1 MCRAA
6 PHFTLK
12 SGASSPLRWLTIS
25 ILFQKE
31 TKMNP
36 FAKTA
41 SGLFVAV
48 GPKADS
54 ALIAERI
61 CAGLIQKLEQNP
73 AHILDAGTW
82 QGAVQM
88 VPNLV
93 AGANTSQKL
102 SQTVPLDSLAT
113 TIAEICSGPY
123 NSGQTPNDLTTSIT
137 SYLNTYGTP
146 SSFNCLI
153 VDQADSIQI
162 HMRLTCLSV
171 ADGAEPDDFGITS
184 SLFSASL
191 NLSTKQMLSELA
203 QVFDRFS
210 PPKNQPYYLRVIR

>member
-1 MCRAA
+1 
-6 PHFTLK
+6 
-12 SGASSPLRWLTIS
+12 
-25 ILFQKE
+25 
-31 TKMNP
+31 MNP

-41 SGLFVAV
+41 SGLFIVV
-48 GPKADS
+48 GPRSDS

-61 CAGLIQKLEQNP
+61 CAGLILKLEQGP
-73 AHILDAGTW
+73 AHILDAKAW
-82 QGAVQM
+82 QDAVQM

-93 AGANTSQKL
+93 AGASASQKL
-102 SQTVPLDSLAT
+102 NQTLRLDSLAT

-123 NSGQTPNDLTTSIT
+123 NSEQAPIDLTTSIT
-137 SYLNTYGTP
+137 SYLNTYGRP

-153 VDQADSIQI
+153 VDQAEPIQI
-162 HMRLTCLSV
+162 HMRLTCLSITN
-171 ADGAEPDDFGITS
+171 GAEPDNFGITS